1 MTRSITRGAGGL
13 EAVMKISRF
22 GLLAVL
28 LPSIASA
35 HITIASGPA
44 LANKSGQKIS
54 FAINHGCTATSGAKL
69 DTLSIKI
76 DIPTGIDAT
85 SVRALPSDFGGTPIV
100 TKSGTNVTSVEWDR
114 PAAELQ
120 ASDVAYYEL
129 TLRLKILDVP
139 FTKIPW
145 VITQVCRPQGGTA
158 ADDVTV
164 IWTGPSTNAEPS
176 PLLTVVPSHVTGW
189 HKLTLTTAI
198 LAADMGVYFGDAQ
211 IVWKGTT
218 AFSANAFTATL
229 ITMTSGVTA
238 LTADLSVGDEIWVK
252 Y

>member
-1 MTRSITRGAGGL
+1 
-13 EAVMKISRF
+13 MKLSRLA
-22 GLLAVL
+22 LLAVL

-35 HITIASGPA
+35 HISIASGPA

-54 FAINHGCTATSGAKL
+54 FGINHGCTGVGGAKL
-69 DTLSIKI
+69 DTLSIRI
-76 DIPTGIDAT
+76 DIPTGIDPA

-100 TKSGTNVTSVEWDR
+100 TKTGTNVTSVQWNRD
-114 PAAELQ
+114 PAELQ

-129 TLRLKILDVP
+129 TLRMKILDVP

-145 VITQVCRPQGGTA
+145 VITQVCRPQGGTVT
-158 ADDVTV
+158 DDVTV
-164 IWTGPSTNAEPS
+164 IWTGPSSNAEPS
-176 PLLTVVPSHVTGW
+176 PVLTVVPAHVAGW
-189 HKLTLTTAI
+189 HKVTLTSAI

-211 IVWKGTT
+211 IVWKGTA
-218 AFSANAFTATL
+218 AFSSNAFTATL

-238 LTADLSVGDEIWVK
+238 LTADLAVGDEIWVK